1 MRETVVLIVGG
12 IAAFVLQCVLAPN
25 IAVLGAM
32 PNFALAFV
40 ATAAMLRQSDAIVVI
55 AFVLGLVSDLSNG
68 GTGGSMA
75 ALLTLAALIA
85 SRASSLF
92 GNETVTASLLIS
104 MAASL
109 IVEAIYA
116 FFYIATV
123 GVPAVDA
130 LLLRALPCA
139 LYDCAIVLIIM
150 PLLSFV
156 LARSAPSH
164 NAPTSSTVRL
174 R

>member
-1 MRETVVLIVGG
+1 MRETVALIIGG
-12 IAAFVLQCVLAPN
+12 VVAFVLQSVLAPN

-40 ATAAMLRQSDAIVVI
+40 ATAAMLRTSDSIVVI
-55 AFVLGLVSDLSNG
+55 AFVLGLASDLSTG
-68 GTGGSMA
+68 GTVGVMA
-75 ALLTLAALIA
+75 ALLTLAAFIA
-85 SRASSLF
+85 SRAASLF
-92 GNETVTASLLIS
+92 GNETVTVSLAIS
-104 MAASL
+104 MATSL

-116 FFYIATV
+116 FFYIATA
-123 GVPAVDA
+123 GVPAMDA

-139 LYDCAIVLIIM
+139 LYDCAVVLIIM
-150 PLLSFV
+150 PLMLHL

-164 NAPTSSTVRL
+164 TAPTSSTVRL